1 MSFYGESSIMS
12 FFEQVSINTLLDKPI
27 AITILVA
34 MALVIF
40 LLLSVMPTLREYLN
54 ERRINR
60 AIQQLGSQYLKQVI
74 LPDSLG
80 GSIFLDYIV
89 LAQDSIILVILKN
102 FRGTI
107 FCADNID
114 QWTQLIGNR
123 SYKFPNTLQ
132 QLDSDILSVN
142 TLVEDVNV
150 TGLVVFSSD
159 CNFPKGKPEQVKSI
173 GELTCSGINT
183 QLHSEKLLNAWYKL
197 KELSK
202 NHSST
207 QSFADDYFKVQNIKK
222 DYSIS
227 IILVILLGAWLIWRI
242 NFAS

>member
-1 MSFYGESSIMS
+1 MS

-34 MALVIF
+34 IVLVIF
-40 LLLSVMPTLREYLN
+40 ILVSAMPALREYLN
-54 ERRINR
+54 ERKINKS
-60 AIQQLGSQYLKQVI
+60 IQQLGSQYLKQVI

-89 LAQDSIILVILKN
+89 LAQHSIILVILKN

-123 SYKFPNTLQ
+123 SYKFPNILQ

-142 TLVEDVNV
+142 TLVKDVDV
-150 TGLVVFSSD
+150 TGLVVFTSD
-159 CNFPKGKPEQVKSI
+159 CEFPKGKPEHVKSI
-173 GELTCSGINT
+173 NELTCSGIDT

-197 KELSK
+197 KELTQ

-207 QSFADDYFKVQNIKK
+207 QSFANDYFKVQNIKK

-227 IILVILLGAWLIWRI
+227 IILIISLTAWLIWRI